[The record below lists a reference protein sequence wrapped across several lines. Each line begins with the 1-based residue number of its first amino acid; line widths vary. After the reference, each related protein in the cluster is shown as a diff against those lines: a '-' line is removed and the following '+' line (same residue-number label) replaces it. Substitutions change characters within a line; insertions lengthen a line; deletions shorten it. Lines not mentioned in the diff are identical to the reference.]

1 MFSDVRLKSMKILL
15 SALLIFAFT
24 ACAGLERKPAEGGAA
39 SEVEM
44 TRAELD
50 QTYLE
55 AQLYIFA
62 GNLSKSREVLEA
74 SLLRRP
80 PADSTVEFERMLARV
95 EASSGQTEEAF
106 ERLTILNKR
115 FPESIPVL
123 SDFAQFLYGIQFKEQ
138 AFAAYSKLTQLVPE
152 HSNHW
157 IYRGLLALE
166 LSKVQEAW
174 DSFDHLIHKSSDAKH
189 LGHLYMGKLLQMTDF
204 SKKAEHQFRLCLK
217 VEEEAKDCALEL
229 ASHMRKLGRSKEAF
243 VFLEKYVTN
252 HKPKSSIP
260 VLKKLLDWSLS
271 EGNELKVSHYVE
283 LLERLR
289 PSDINL
295 KRRAALIFM
304 ERKDLESA
312 KERLAIVMKDE
323 ESNVQDISNYLHL
336 LSLMGQRQEQ
346 IDFLEKVV
354 QTKRINEMIFFKKFN
369 LDKLQF
375 GKNKA
380 EKKLKNTCKT
390 QEINIS
396 ACSYVYSYILFEDG
410 RLKQARRSLE
420 KQVKANEETDDL
432 KLKYFLSQV
441 YLKEGARTKAMDM
454 LDQILAENRTYAPAL
469 NFKAYTLLQSNESL
483 KEAEELSLRALAV
496 QPQNGHYLDTYGW
509 ILYKKGLFKESV
521 AVLGQAFQIKPE
533 EPEISEHLADAL
545 AAIGDNTRAEEFY
558 KLASKLF
565 TGENTSRVDRKLA
578 NIQKTQRSIGSVPD

>member
-1 MFSDVRLKSMKILL
+1 MKIVL
-15 SALLIFAFT
+15 SALFIFAFT
-24 ACAGLERKPAEGGAA
+24 ACAGLERKTPRKTAA
-39 SEVEM
+39 SQVEM

-62 GNLSKSREVLEA
+62 GNLSKAKEA
-74 SLLRRP
+74 LKTSLLRRP

-106 ERLTILNKR
+106 ERLTTLSKR
-115 FPESIPVL
+115 FPENIPVL
-123 SDFAQFLYGIQFKEQ
+123 LDFAQFLYGIQFKEQ
-138 AFAAYSKLTQLVPE
+138 AFVAYSKLTELVPE
-152 HSNHW
+152 QSNNW

-166 LSKVQEAW
+166 LSKVKEAW
-174 DSFDHLIHKSSDAKH
+174 DSFDHLINKSSDAKH

-204 SKKAEHQFRLCLK
+204 SKKAERQFRLCLRID
-217 VEEEAKDCALEL
+217 EEAKECALEL
-229 ASHMRKLGRSKEAF
+229 ASHMRKLGRSQEAF
-243 VFLEKYVTN
+243 SFLESYVAG
-252 HKPKSSIP
+252 HKLKTSVP

-283 LLERLR
+283 VLERLR
-289 PSDINL
+289 PSDIVL

-304 ERKDLESA
+304 ERKDFDSA
-312 KERLAIVMKDE
+312 KERLAIVLKDE
-323 ESNVQDISNYLHL
+323 RSNVQDISNYLGL
-336 LSLMGQRQEQ
+336 LSLMDQKKEKN
-346 IDFLEKVV
+346 DFFEKIV
-354 QTKRINEMIFFKKFN
+354 QTKKLNEMIFFKKFN
-369 LDKLQF
+369 FDKQQL
-375 GKNKA
+375 GEIKA
-380 EKKLKNTCKT
+380 EKKLKNACKVKK
-390 QEINIS
+390 INAS
-396 ACSYVYSYILFEDG
+396 ACSYVYAYILFEGG

-420 KQVKANEETDDL
+420 KQVKSKELNGGL

-441 YLKEGARTKAMDM
+441 YLKEGAKFKAMNM

-521 AVLGQAFQIKPE
+521 AVLVQAFQTKPE

-545 AAIGDNTRAEEFY
+545 AAIGNNTKAEEFY

-565 TGENTSRVDRKLA
+565 KGENTDRVDKKLA